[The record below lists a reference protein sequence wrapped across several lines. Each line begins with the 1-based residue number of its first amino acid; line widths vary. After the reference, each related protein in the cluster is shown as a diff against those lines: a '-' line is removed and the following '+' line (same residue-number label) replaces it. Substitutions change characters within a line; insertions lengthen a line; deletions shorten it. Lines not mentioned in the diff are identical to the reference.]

1 MRISRSLF
9 STVLLASFL
18 SITSCQK
25 DNTTS
30 TPSSVVVS
38 ALSCSAATFSA
49 VAVNGVAYSGT
60 ASVPYTG
67 GNGSTYAAGTA
78 VSSTGVTGLTA
89 TLQAGTLASGAG
101 NLAFVVSGTP
111 ATTGSATFPL
121 TFGGQSCSFVLSVG
135 ATSGSTTDCS
145 TATGLAKVVCLAET
159 FKATL
164 TAAQLATVQLT
175 YTKADAVKW
184 SNLPQALTQT
194 KRVGINFGALS
205 TTQLAAAKA
214 LLTAVLAQNVTN
226 EGYDEMEGNLAA
238 DDYLAANGGGTTYGA
253 GNYYLAFL
261 GTPSTTGLWELQFG
275 GHHYTFANTYNGGKI
290 TGVTPSFRA
299 VEPMAA
305 VTVGSRTYQP
315 VEQERQAF
323 ADLLAGLSSTEQAT
337 AKLSTTFTDIL
348 LGPGVDGQFPTT
360 KQGLKVGNLS
370 TAAKTLVLNA
380 IKLYTNDLD
389 SETAAT
395 VLATYTADLDNT
407 YVAYSGT
414 GTMSTQN
421 DYIRLDGP
429 HIWIEYSTQGGIV
442 IRNTPHPHSVW
453 RDRTGDYGGN

>member
-1 MRISRSLF
+1 
-9 STVLLASFL
+9 
-18 SITSCQK
+18 
-25 DNTTS
+25 
-30 TPSSVVVS
+30 VVS

-49 VAVNGVAYSGT
+49 AAVSGVAYSGT

-67 GNGSTYAAGTA
+67 GNASTYEAGTA
-78 VSSTGVTGLTA
+78 ISSTGVTGLTA

-101 NLAFVVSGTP
+101 TLAFVVSGTP
-111 ATTGSATFPL
+111 TSTGSATFPL
-121 TFGGQSCSFVLSVG
+121 TFGGQSCSFALSVS
-135 ATSGSTTDCS
+135 ATSTSTTDCS

-175 YTKADAVKW
+175 YTKTDAVKW
-184 SNLPQALTQT
+184 SNLPQALTQN

-205 TTQLAAAKA
+205 AMQLAAAKA

-323 ADLLAGLSSTEQAT
+323 ADLLAGLSSTELAT
-337 AKLSTTFTDIL
+337 AKLSTTYTDIL

-360 KQGLKVGNLS
+360 KQGLKAGNLS
-370 TAAKTLVLNA
+370 TTAKTLVLNA

-429 HIWIEYSTQGGIV
+429 HVWIEYSTQGGIV

>member
-1 MRISRSLF
+1 MRIASCF
-9 STVLLASFL
+9 IITAVLASMLTF
-18 SITSCQK
+18 TGCQ
-25 DNTTS
+25 DDDTTS
-30 TPSSVVVS
+30 TPSSAVVT
-38 ALSCSAATFSA
+38 ALSCSSATFSTTA
-49 VAVNGVAYSGT
+49 VSGAAYSGT

-67 GNGSTYAAGTA
+67 GNGSTYTAASA
-78 VSSTGVTGLTA
+78 ISSTGVTGLSA
-89 TLQAGTLASGAG
+89 TLQAGILASGEG
-101 NLAFVVSGTP
+101 SLAFVLTGTPSGTG
-111 ATTGSATFPL
+111 TATFPL
-121 TFGGQSCSFVLSVG
+121 SFGGQSCSFALTVNS
-135 ATSGSTTDCS
+135 TGSTTDCS
-145 TATGLAKVVCLAET
+145 SATGLARIVCLAET

-164 TAAQLATVQLT
+164 TATQLATVQLGYSKT
-175 YTKADAVKW
+175 DAVKW
-184 SNLPQALTQT
+184 SNLPQALTQN
-194 KRVGINFGALS
+194 KRVGINFGSLS

-214 LLTAVLAQNVTN
+214 LLTAVLAQGTTN

-253 GNYYLAFL
+253 GNYYMAFL

-305 VTVGSRTYQP
+305 ITVNGRTYQP

-323 ADLLAGLSSTEQAT
+323 AAILAGLSTTEQTT
-337 AKLSTTFTDIL
+337 AKLSSTFTDIL

-360 KQGLKVGNLS
+360 KQGLKVGNMS
-370 TAAKTLVLNA
+370 TAEKALVLNA
-380 IKLYTNDLD
+380 IKLYTSDLD

-414 GTMSTQN
+414 LTMTQQN
-421 DYIRLDGP
+421 DYVRIDGP
-429 HIWIEYSTQGGIV
+429 HVWIEYSTQGGIV
-442 IRNTPHPHSVW
+442 VRGTPHPHSVW